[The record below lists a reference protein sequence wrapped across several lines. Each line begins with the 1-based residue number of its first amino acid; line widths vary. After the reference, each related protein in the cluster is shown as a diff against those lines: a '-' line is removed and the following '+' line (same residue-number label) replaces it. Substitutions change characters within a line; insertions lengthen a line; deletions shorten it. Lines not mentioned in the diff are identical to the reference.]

1 MENFYIFH
9 SDNNS
14 MKKLFL
20 FLLLVPVFLSAES
33 MYSPTWGF
41 FLDLPEGY
49 VYVDGDGKDRF
60 SFTGPSEAMFDLVV
74 YDGRYPSIREL
85 VSDTNR
91 RIGNRGDVDFYSY
104 RNRQAAIIKL
114 TFGSYDGWGLCVE
127 LGDGSASPPMLLALA
142 YGPANAVELELFHI
156 SALDSIAPSSAER
169 RYPGPVIEYSYP
181 RGETKTSALGNSGV
195 IAAVY
200 ENDAEAAQVLIE
212 REFLIL
218 QNYSNTPFIQQAWSR
233 YYRFVYKDSYDR
245 VTAAAAALVRN
256 WGGNRTGSD
265 EAKRAFAQ
273 RALAFVQGFNYE
285 RDLSGSDFLNLVSAV
300 TESRGDCDSRA
311 VLWAIILSHADI
323 RGAFMIS
330 YHYGHAM
337 GLADIAGAG
346 ARFESGG
353 TRWLVAETTANV
365 DIGLINQEASDPQYW
380 FAVVFE

>member
-1 MENFYIFH
+1 
-9 SDNNS
+9 
-14 MKKLFL
+14 MKRLFL
-20 FLLLVPVFLSAES
+20 FLLLVPAFISAES

-49 VYVDGDGKDRF
+49 EFTDGDGKDRF
-60 SFTGPSEAMFDLVV
+60 SFAGPSEAMFDLVV
-74 YDGRYPSIREL
+74 YNGSFPSIREL
-85 VSDTNR
+85 VSDINR

-127 LGDGSASPPMLLALA
+127 IGDGSAAPPMLLALA
-142 YGPANAVELELFHI
+142 YGPADARELELFHI

-169 RYPGPVIEYSYP
+169 HYPGPVIEYSYP
-181 RGETKTSALGNSGV
+181 RGEAKTAALGNSGV
-195 IAAVY
+195 IAAVF

-218 QNYSNTPFIQQAWSR
+218 QNYANTPFLQQAWSR
-233 YYRFVYKDSYDR
+233 YYRFVYRDSYDR

-256 WGGNRTGSD
+256 WGGNGIGSD

-273 RALAFVQGFNYE
+273 RALTFVQGFNYE
-285 RDLSGSDFLNLVSAV
+285 RDFNGSDFVNLVSAV
-300 TESRGDCDSRA
+300 TEGRGDCDSRA

-323 RGAFMIS
+323 HSAFMLS
-330 YHYGHAM
+330 YHYSHAM
-337 GLADIAGAG
+337 GLADIAGTG

-353 TRWLVAETTANV
+353 TRWLVAETTASVN
-365 DIGLINQEASDPQYW
+365 IGLINQEVSDPQYW
-380 FAVVFE
+380 FAVIFE

>member
-1 MENFYIFH
+1 
-9 SDNNS
+9 

-20 FLLLVPVFLSAES
+20 FLLFVPAFISAES

-49 VYVDGDGKDRF
+49 EFIDGDGRDRF
-60 SFTGPSEAMFDLVV
+60 SFAGPSDAMFDLVV
-74 YDGRYPSIREL
+74 YDGRFPSIREL
-85 VSDTNR
+85 VSDINR

-127 LGDGSASPPMLLALA
+127 IGDGSSANPPMLLALA
-142 YGPANAVELELFHI
+142 YGPADASELELFHI
-156 SALDSIAPSSAER
+156 SALDSIAPSLAER
-169 RYPGPVIEYSYP
+169 HYPGPVIEYSYP
-181 RGETKTSALGNSGV
+181 RGEAKTAALGNSGV

-218 QNYSNTPFIQQAWSR
+218 QNYANTPFLQDAWSR
-233 YYRFVYKDSYDR
+233 YYRFIYRDSYDR
-245 VTAAAAALVRN
+245 VTAAAAAFVRS
-256 WGGNRTGSD
+256 WGGDRTGND

-285 RDLSGSDFLNLVSAV
+285 RNLNGSDFVNLVSAV
-300 TESRGDCDSRA
+300 TEGRGDCDSRA

-323 RGAFMIS
+323 RSAFMIS

-337 GLADIAGAG
+337 GLADIAGTG
-346 ARFESGG
+346 ARFESGE
-353 TRWLVAETTANV
+353 TRWLVAETTASV
-365 DIGLINQEASDPQYW
+365 DIGLINQEVSDPQYW
-380 FAVVFE
+380 FAVIFE